1 MKKFHM
7 LKNSIL
13 AGVLATFALA
23 MPLTTVAQEKGE
35 HPGVTPGEMA
45 YKGAPI
51 PEGELKRVISPGAPD
66 MTEAEYEA
74 ATTLYFQRCA
84 GCHRNFGPSTRHNTS
99 RK

>member
-1 MKKFHM
+1 MKMFQTLQKG
-7 LKNSIL
+7 IL
-13 AGVLATFALA
+13 AGMLATLALA
-23 MPLTTVAQEKGE
+23 MPLSTVAQDKAD

-51 PEGELKRVISPGAPD
+51 PGAELKRVISPGAPD

-84 GCHRNFGPSTRHNTS
+84 G
-99 RK
+99 